1 MNRQEKALAL
11 AERERE
17 EIKRKENFM
26 RLAIAQAKA
35 ARRAGEV
42 PIGCVIVKDG
52 AVIARAHNMRQ
63 KRRLATAHA
72 EMIAIERACRK
83 TGDWRLNG
91 CEMYVTLEPCAM
103 CAGAAAN
110 ARISSVVFGAYE
122 PKSGACGSH
131 LNLLENAGLNSNTQ
145 VTGGILKEE
154 CSRLITEF
162 FAQKRTSEE

>member
-52 AVIARAHNMRQ
+52 AVR
-63 KRRLATAHA
+63 
-72 EMIAIERACRK
+72 
-83 TGDWRLNG
+83 
-91 CEMYVTLEPCAM
+91 
-103 CAGAAAN
+103 N
-110 ARISSVVFGAYE
+110 AVWQPHTPR
-122 PKSGACGSH
+122 
-131 LNLLENAGLNSNTQ
+131 
-145 VTGGILKEE
+145 
-154 CSRLITEF
+154 
-162 FAQKRTSEE
+162 